1 LAWRREK
8 KMMKVID
15 DTGEDMTEIAAA
27 VEEAC
32 RLQPVKEAEIVY
44 EVPHW
49 LTTKSKYALP
59 DIYYQY

>member
-1 LAWRREK
+1 
-8 KMMKVID
+8 MMKVIA

-27 VEEAC
+27 VEELC
-32 RLQPVKEAEIVY
+32 RLQPVREAEIVY

-49 LTTKSKYALP
+49 MPTNSKYALP

>member
-1 LAWRREK
+1 MNK
-8 KMMKVID
+8 IID

-27 VEEAC
+27 VEEMC
-32 RLQPVKEAEIVY
+32 RLQLVKEAEIVY

-49 LTTKSKYALP
+49 MTSNSKYALP

>member
-1 LAWRREK
+1 
-8 KMMKVID
+8 MMKVID

-27 VEEAC
+27 VEEVC
-32 RLQPVKEAEIVY
+32 RLQPVKEEEIVY

-49 LTTKSKYALP
+49 LTSNSKYALP